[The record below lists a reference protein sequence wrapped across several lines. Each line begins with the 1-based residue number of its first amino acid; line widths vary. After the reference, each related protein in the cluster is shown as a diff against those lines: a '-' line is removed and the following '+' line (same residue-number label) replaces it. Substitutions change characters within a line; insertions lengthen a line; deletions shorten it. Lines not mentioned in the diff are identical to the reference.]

1 MLRDVAV
8 QRISDGL
15 GFWPAGHSKEAT
27 IILRMQEAQRDLE
40 RGKTLPRFLLQVDQT
55 LNLLAGG
62 FSVSLPAGF
71 LRDSDESPIHYF
83 DDDAF
88 PVYLARKYFIE
99 VDKNFQTAL
108 GDTAAPTTYAIRGAD
123 IQFDSYADQAY
134 TLYWSFYKAAD
145 LLTSNIENAWLANA
159 PEWLIGFAGKRMAAD
174 VRDAD
179 AVSLFQDMEKSARAA
194 WFADDIALE
203 LSGGP
208 LVMGANL

>member
-40 RGKTLPRFLLQVDQT
+40 RGKTLPRFLLQEGAT
-55 LNLLAGG
+55 LSLLSGA
-62 FSVSLPAGF
+62 STVALPAGF
-71 LRDSDESPIHYF
+71 LREGDNKIRYYDTEGNPTFIF
-83 DDDAF
+83 
-88 PVYLARKYFIE
+88 RKYLNDAIEAQALPTGETSAPQIYVIRNTLIDFIT
-99 VDKNFQTAL
+99 V
-108 GDTAAPTTYAIRGAD
+108 
-123 IQFDSYADQAY
+123 ADQAY
-134 TLYWSFYKAAD
+134 TLYWDYYKAGD

-159 PEWLIGFAGKRMAAD
+159 PEWLIGFAGKRIAAD
-174 VRDAD
+174 VRDPD

-194 WFADDIALE
+194 WFADDITLE